1 MYNIAD
7 FMVIKLPIST
17 NIRKNSYLQYALMES
32 LQAVMALNYE
42 MEEY

>member
-1 MYNIAD
+1 MYKIVD
-7 FMVIKLPIST
+7 LMVIKLSIST
-17 NIRKNSYLQYALMES
+17 NIRINSYLQYALMES